1 MGQAPSTPEIGI
13 HREEVLSPGE
23 DHLRS
28 PRSPLQRSGSGAGAG
43 VDRRSSPGS
52 KYQHVDDATLAELA
66 RSRGLVGGGA
76 AAAAGGSPE
85 ADREEDHLVEEVD
98 RALPREFLVRLLQAY
113 DLGTRRASLTGG
125 SSGLY
130 QQHPPA
136 GPRGHL
142 HSSSPAQLRQK
153 TPPRRAL
160 GAPSTGGGGATS
172 MGPYYQ
178 RGSSTIASSSRRE
191 SSYMVTTGGT
201 GFAPKP
207 PDPVAMLQNLR
218 NVEGQMGVDIGGTL
232 AKLVLLMPAAT
243 ADRLQFPSVIG
254 RTGKVH
260 HNLDVELSIEDLKG
274 FLDAFSEDETSDD
287 QDQEE
292 EPEAEADEVS
302 SSSTSTPAGG
312 GAQHEDHEDA
322 LRGLQLHVR
331 EVGGVD
337 EDHPDQDGLAPVCD
351 LPRPREQLREQAGE
365 QDVEAVLPKAAA
377 AAVPVG
383 VVKSRN
389 IRVSLGTS
397 GEHLP
402 LHDSVPLLHHV
413 AGGEDSDVL
422 ARSRSGRSGP
432 SEPPEACDAAALESS
447 AAASMMSGYSSGHG
461 VTREQMARE
470 QLQVQH
476 HQSQTRLAAGSVYL
490 QRSNHRPGRR
500 RSLQLL
506 LEQQQQQAEA
516 LSGSATTP
524 SKEQEQAVAAHMPSS
539 GLQGQSCNEG
549 AINAKILNATVV
561 EVELPSG
568 GTTNQ
573 VQQEVQA
580 SSRPSPGGTLTTEPF
595 DLQSSSTTTTSEHQ
609 VVNLDGPSCAPPK
622 VAKDEDPRAEER
634 AAAQPPPEDHRGLHV
649 VPPVVR
655 QGQPPLPPQLPR
667 STGESFSSS
676 RQESQS
682 VYVMRFLSGGTHAL
696 EEVVSGVKT
705 LAPFRQSAP
714 RRIAVAGGGA
724 HKYRDLFKQALNL
737 DFQAHR
743 EMESVVEGLRFVLER
758 PHIFRGEILTISDQG
773 DETVF
778 DPDVHEVDPVLD
790 AVEVVPVEV
799 VSKNAN
805 LRVPF
810 SSRNKVSS
818 RKNSKC
824 AGNYSV
830 AAGGRCPA
838 SPRTIRAAGGAADTS
853 PPGGGAAAGSA
864 ASSPTPEQEKQE
876 KPSYSSHMLDLERLD
891 SPGPMSSSPAQ
902 RTTSP
907 RVPPQQH
914 PMWEEAFLV
923 VNIGSGVSI
932 LHVTPDSF
940 ARVGGTG
947 CGGGTFLGLTKLL
960 CGTSDFA
967 QSLELASGGD
977 AKNID
982 TLVSDIY
989 GHTGSAHLGLPPSL
1003 TASNFGKLGTLRK
1016 DKETRPEPADLARA
1030 VLQMVTQQVAV
1041 LAVAYSQSLLVRH
1054 IFFVGGFFEKNKIA
1068 KTMMSKTMRDL
1079 KKRAFFVRHSDFLG
1093 AIGSL
1098 AHSMKLKDAAGA
1110 ADLKGEEKV
1119 REGEAAAGEDAVEQ
1133 DRGAVVEEGE
1143 L

>member
-1 MGQAPSTPEIGI
+1 
-13 HREEVLSPGE
+13 
-23 DHLRS
+23 
-28 PRSPLQRSGSGAGAG
+28 
-43 VDRRSSPGS
+43 
-52 KYQHVDDATLAELA
+52 
-66 RSRGLVGGGA
+66 
-76 AAAAGGSPE
+76 
-85 ADREEDHLVEEVD
+85 
-98 RALPREFLVRLLQAY
+98 
-113 DLGTRRASLTGG
+113 
-125 SSGLY
+125 
-130 QQHPPA
+130 
-136 GPRGHL
+136 
-142 HSSSPAQLRQK
+142 
-153 TPPRRAL
+153 
-160 GAPSTGGGGATS
+160 
-172 MGPYYQ
+172 
-178 RGSSTIASSSRRE
+178 
-191 SSYMVTTGGT
+191 
-201 GFAPKP
+201 
-207 PDPVAMLQNLR
+207 
-218 NVEGQMGVDIGGTL
+218 
-232 AKLVLLMPAAT
+232 
-243 ADRLQFPSVIG
+243 
-254 RTGKVH
+254 
-260 HNLDVELSIEDLKG
+260 
-274 FLDAFSEDETSDD
+274 
-287 QDQEE
+287 
-292 EPEAEADEVS
+292 
-302 SSSTSTPAGG
+302 
-312 GAQHEDHEDA
+312 
-322 LRGLQLHVR
+322 
-331 EVGGVD
+331 
-337 EDHPDQDGLAPVCD
+337 
-351 LPRPREQLREQAGE
+351 
-365 QDVEAVLPKAAA
+365 
-377 AAVPVG
+377 
-383 VVKSRN
+383 
-389 IRVSLGTS
+389 
-397 GEHLP
+397 
-402 LHDSVPLLHHV
+402 
-413 AGGEDSDVL
+413 
-422 ARSRSGRSGP
+422 
-432 SEPPEACDAAALESS
+432 
-447 AAASMMSGYSSGHG
+447 MSGYSSGHG

-573 VQQEVQA
+573 
-580 SSRPSPGGTLTTEPF
+580 
-595 DLQSSSTTTTSEHQ
+595 
-609 VVNLDGPSCAPPK
+609 
-622 VAKDEDPRAEER
+622 
-634 AAAQPPPEDHRGLHV
+634 
-649 VPPVVR
+649 
-655 QGQPPLPPQLPR
+655 
-667 STGESFSSS
+667 
-676 RQESQS
+676 ESQS

-790 AVEVVPVEV
+790 AVEVVPVE
-799 VSKNAN
+799 
-805 LRVPF
+805 
-810 SSRNKVSS
+810 
-818 RKNSKC
+818 
-824 AGNYSV
+824 
-830 AAGGRCPA
+830 
-838 SPRTIRAAGGAADTS
+838 
-853 PPGGGAAAGSA
+853 
-864 ASSPTPEQEKQE
+864 
-876 KPSYSSHMLDLERLD
+876 
-891 SPGPMSSSPAQ
+891 
-902 RTTSP
+902 
-907 RVPPQQH
+907 QH

-982 TLVSDIY
+982 TLMRRDPRCDIY

-1054 IFFVGGFFEKNKIA
+1054 IFFVGGFFEKNN
-1068 KTMMSKTMRDL
+1068 
-1079 KKRAFFVRHSDFLG
+1079 
-1093 AIGSL
+1093 
-1098 AHSMKLKDAAGA
+1098 
-1110 ADLKGEEKV
+1110 
-1119 REGEAAAGEDAVEQ
+1119 
-1133 DRGAVVEEGE
+1133 
-1143 L
+1143 